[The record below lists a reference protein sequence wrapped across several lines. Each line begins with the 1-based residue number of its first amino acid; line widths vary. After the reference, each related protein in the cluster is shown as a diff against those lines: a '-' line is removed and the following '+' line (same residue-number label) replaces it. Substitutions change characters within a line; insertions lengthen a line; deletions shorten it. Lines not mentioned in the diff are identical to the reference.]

1 MQFSPALLT
10 YFTILPGQ
18 KYFATAL
25 NPILLAKQEQSF
37 ENKTY
42 NYYYPSRLQLYC
54 ERAKISAYTE
64 VQASQVLCVLAQL
77 IIAPHPH

>member
-10 YFTILPGQ
+10 YFTILLGQ

-54 ERAKISAYTE
+54 E
-64 VQASQVLCVLAQL
+64 
-77 IIAPHPH
+77 